1 MATYAELMT
10 EAKDLLERVK
20 SQGYNASPADAARLE
35 SLKPEI
41 LAAKQAVA
49 IAEGDA
55 LLAQIKAA
63 GNPTRPGAQTSTV
76 LNLTQDEMKGMYEAA
91 QKKQTYRVQAKTGDA
106 ALSYKTATAALTQP
120 QMDGRLITRSHELA
134 RILSFIPQETISSGS
149 VDFLT
154 HTSSTGAAAT
164 VARGGLKPE
173 LVLDWTPTT
182 LTARKIAVQS
192 GVPDEVLA
200 DFGTFLAYLTSELA
214 RTVIEAENAQ
224 ILNGDGTGDNLLGL
238 LNTSGMLTRA
248 KATDTALDAV
258 EQAIADLRTG
268 PSYVDPDLL
277 VFHPTTW
284 SSIRR
289 TKDTTGRYILGAD
302 PTAAE
307 ANTLW
312 GLPVAVTTTMPIG
325 TGLLGNMA
333 EGTKA
338 YIRQGITADLGVTGD
353 DFIHNITRVRC
364 EERLALGVTRPSALL
379 KITGL

>member
-10 EAKDLLERVK
+10 EAKSLVEAGKAGTLTTA
-20 SQGYNASPADAARLE
+20 QIARMDTIKDDIE
-35 SLKPEI
+35 
-41 LAAKQAVA
+41 AAKQADR

-55 LLAQIKAA
+55 LMAQLKGAGSPKAPGTQA
-63 GNPTRPGAQTSTV
+63 TGNA
-76 LNLTQDEMKGMYEAA
+76 LNLTQDEVKGMYEAA
-91 QKKQTYRVQAKTGDA
+91 LKKQTYRVQAKTGDA
-106 ALSYKTATAALTQP
+106 ALSYKTATAALTQT
-120 QMDGRLITRSHELA
+120 QMNGQLIGKAHEPA
-134 RILSFIPQETISSGS
+134 RILSYIPQKTITAGS

-154 HTSSTGAAAT
+154 HTSTTGAAAT

-173 LVLDWTPTT
+173 LLIDWTPTT

-200 DFGTFLAYLTSELA
+200 DFSTFLAYLTSELS
-214 RTVIEAENAQ
+214 RSVIDAENAQ
-224 ILNGDGTGDNLLGL
+224 ILNGDGTGENLLGL

-289 TKDTTGRYILGAD
+289 SKDTAGRYLLGAD

-312 GLPVAVTTTMPIG
+312 GLPVAVTTTMPVG
-325 TGLLGNMA
+325 TGLIGNLA
-333 EGTKA
+333 EGTQA
-338 YIRQGITADLGVTGD
+338 FIRQGITTDMGVSTD
-353 DFIHNITRVRC
+353 DFVKNITRVRC
-364 EERLALGVTRPSALL
+364 EERLALGVTRPTALL